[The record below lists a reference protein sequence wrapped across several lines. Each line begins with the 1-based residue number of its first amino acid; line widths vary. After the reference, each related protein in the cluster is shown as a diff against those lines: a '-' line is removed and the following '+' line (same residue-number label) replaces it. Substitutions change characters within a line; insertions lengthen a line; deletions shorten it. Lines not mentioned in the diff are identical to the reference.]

1 MSDSVLALILI
12 VSFFAAMAVVRY
24 FKTLDGDFWQSAQTP
39 LVAGALAG
47 GLIWFLTR
55 INAAQAVL
63 TGVTLTLAALYVR
76 LTGRESEPSDGM
88 ILGALTGAAAAGAL
102 IVIGS
107 DRGSDRELY
116 VLATCILS
124 GAVAGF
130 GITIALSQVG
140 DRMKQLGL
148 DALTAA
154 GAVLAAQVPAYL
166 NRTGFTDR
174 RVAYC
179 ITAGLPLLVV
189 ATVFKQWSIVKA
201 ELRHEAQLGVIG
213 DEDVR
218 PTAHPLLRFGRAGW
232 TDAGAHRAFVRLA
245 QRIALRKRQ
254 QRGRPEEIARLYQ
267 LEILK
272 LRMQLHRMVAIDR
285 AARAQQRTAGA
296 ETSSDTMHARKA

>member
-24 FKTLDGDFWQSAQTP
+24 FKTLDGDFWRAAQTP
-39 LVAGALAG
+39 LIAGAIAG
-47 GLIWFLTR
+47 ALIWFLSRYT
-55 INAAQAVL
+55 AAQAIVA
-63 TGVTLTLAALYVR
+63 GVTLTLAALYVR

-107 DRGSDRELY
+107 DSGRDRELF
-116 VLATCILS
+116 VLSACILA

-140 DRMKQLGL
+140 NRMRQVGI
-148 DALTAA
+148 DAITAV
-154 GAVLAAQVPAYL
+154 GAIAAAQLPAYVS
-166 NRTGFTDR
+166 RAGVSDR
-174 RVAYC
+174 RIAYYV
-179 ITAGLPLLVV
+179 TAGLPLLVV
-189 ATVFKQWSIVKA
+189 ATVFKQWGVVRS

-218 PTAHPLLRFGRAGW
+218 PTAHPLLRFSRAGW
-232 TDAGAHRAFVRLA
+232 TDANAHRAFVRLA
-245 QRIALRKRQ
+245 HRIALRKRQ

-285 AARAQQRTAGA
+285 AARAQQRAAGA

>member
-24 FKTLDGDFWQSAQTP
+24 FKTLDGDFWQLAQTP
-39 LVAGALAG
+39 LIAGALAG
-47 GLIWFLTR
+47 VLIWFLSR
-55 INAAQAVL
+55 YGAAPAVL

-88 ILGALTGAAAAGAL
+88 ILGSLTGAAAAGAL

-107 DRGSDRELY
+107 DSGNDRELY
-116 VLATCILS
+116 ILSTCILA

-140 DRMKQLGL
+140 DRMKQLGI
-148 DALTAA
+148 DGLTAV
-154 GAVLAAQVPAYL
+154 GAVLAAQLPAYL
-166 NRTGFTDR
+166 NGTGVDDR
-174 RVAYC
+174 RLAYGV
-179 ITAGLPLLVV
+179 TAGLPLLVV
-189 ATVFKQWSIVKA
+189 ATVFKQWGVVRS

-232 TDAGAHRAFVRLA
+232 TDANAHRAFVRLA
-245 QRIALRKRQ
+245 HRIALRKRQ
-254 QRGRPEEIARLYQ
+254 QRGRAEEIARLYQ

-285 AARAQQRTAGA
+285 AARAQQRASGA

>member
-39 LVAGALAG
+39 LIAGALAG
-47 GLIWFLTR
+47 MLIWFLTR
-55 INAAQAVL
+55 YNVAQAVL
-63 TGVTLTLAALYVR
+63 TGVLLTLAALYVR

-107 DRGSDRELY
+107 DRGNDRELY
-116 VLATCILS
+116 VLSICILA

-166 NRTGFTDR
+166 HRTGLTDR
-174 RVAYC
+174 RMAFCV
-179 ITAGLPLLVV
+179 TAGLPLLVV
-189 ATVFKQWSIVKA
+189 ATVFKQWSIVRT
-201 ELRHEAQLGVIG
+201 ELTHEAQLGVIG

-218 PTAHPLLRFGRAGW
+218 PTAHPVLRFGRAGW
-232 TDAGAHRAFVRLA
+232 TDASAHRAFVRLA
-245 QRIALRKRQ
+245 HRIALRKRQ

-285 AARAQQRTAGA
+285 AARAQQRTAGS